1 LSAAGEE
8 PPGRRTG
15 TVSQMGLL
23 LRTGVAMTIFVFA
36 GYGLDRVLG
45 TLPWFLMTGVLVG
58 VVAMLFYM
66 TRTAGA
72 KWRRRR

>member
-1 LSAAGEE
+1 
-8 PPGRRTG
+8 
-15 TVSQMGLL
+15 M
-23 LRTGVAMTIFVFA
+23 RTGVAMAIFVFA
-36 GYGLDRVLG
+36 GDGLDRALG
-45 TLPWFLMTGVLVG
+45 TLPWFLMAGVLVG

>member
-1 LSAAGEE
+1 MNAAGEGT
-8 PPGRRTG
+8 PGRRTG

-23 LRTGVAMTIFVFA
+23 LRTGIAMAIFVFA
-36 GYGLDRVLG
+36 GHGLDRVPG
-45 TLPWFLMTGVLVG
+45 TLPWFLMAGVLVG